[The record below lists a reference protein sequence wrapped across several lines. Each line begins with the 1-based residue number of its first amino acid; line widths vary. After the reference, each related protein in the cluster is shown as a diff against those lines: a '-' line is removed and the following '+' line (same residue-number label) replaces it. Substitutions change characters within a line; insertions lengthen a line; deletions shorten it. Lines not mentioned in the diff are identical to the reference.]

1 MDTQHNHSQNLDPQ
15 ETLAQEYALQKQQSN
30 KNMPSGNKGPGFG
43 IGMLVGI
50 LGTLLVVMTV
60 GVAAR
65 MTYIQKDTATADQS
79 EVKKQKDTDTSKNAI
94 NQKDVKEK
102 AADLADLIDQY
113 YYEKVDRDALVE
125 GMYAGMVEGL
135 GSIFCIFF
143 SRRICLF

>member
-30 KNMPSGNKGPGFG
+30 KNMSSGNKGPGFG

-79 EVKKQKDTDTSKNAI
+79 EVKKQKQKDTDTSKNAI

-102 AADLADLIDQY
+102 AADLADLID
-113 YYEKVDRDALVE
+113 
-125 GMYAGMVEGL
+125 
-135 GSIFCIFF
+135 SIIT
-143 SRRICLF
+143 RR